1 MRSNIDENLSISVC
15 GLRRVYAGKRKQPA
29 VIANDEI
36 TFDVRRGEV
45 FGLLGPN
52 GAGKTTLVLQ
62 LLGLAKPT
70 SGSIWLE
77 GVDVVREPRRVKPLT
92 SYLPQSGLPMRF
104 LTVKNALYYTGRL
117 RGQSYQEAEQQTRE
131 LLDALDL
138 CAFERRSV
146 KLLSGGLLRLAHFA
160 MALMGNPRVVI
171 LDEPTNGLDPH
182 RRRMV
187 WDIIAKKNREMGM
200 TCVLVTHNVLEAEK
214 VVHRVGIMCSGRM
227 KALGTPGE
235 LNARFGKEI
244 RLDLH
249 LKEDMPLC
257 AEDRSLLLSFGRL
270 EEIGPGQFRCYMDT
284 SYVSQA
290 AGMIAGRIGFDKL
303 ENFSL
308 SPPSLEDI
316 YLHLDFTP
324 VMKQAEAPLAGVRP

>member
-1 MRSNIDENLSISVC
+1 MRQSSEGNVSISVSDLC
-15 GLRRVYAGKRKQPA
+15 RVYAGKGKRPP
-29 VIANDEI
+29 VIANKEI
-36 TFDVRRGEV
+36 TFDVCRGEV

-70 SGSIWLE
+70 SGSICLE
-77 GVDVVREPRRVKPLT
+77 GVDVVREPWLVKPLT
-92 SYLPQSGLPMRF
+92 SYLPQAGLPMRF
-104 LTVKNALYYTGRL
+104 LTVENALYYTGRL
-117 RGQSYQEAEQQTRE
+117 RGQGRQEAMQQVRE
-131 LLDALDL
+131 LLSALDL
-138 CAFERRSV
+138 CDVRGKSV

-160 MALMGNPRVVI
+160 MALMGDPLVVV
-171 LDEPTNGLDPH
+171 LDEPTNELDPH

-187 WDIIAKKNREMGM
+187 WDIIAQRNRERGM

-214 VVHRVGIMCSGRM
+214 VVHRVGIMCAGRM
-227 KALGTPGE
+227 MALGTPGE
-235 LNARFGKEI
+235 LKARFGSEI

-249 LKEDMPLC
+249 LKDDISLRPEDS
-257 AEDRSLLLSFGRL
+257 SLLSSFGRID
-270 EEIGPGQFRCYMDT
+270 EIGSGQYRCYLDT

-290 AGMIAGRIGFDKL
+290 TGMIAKRIGFDKL

-316 YLHLDFTP
+316 YLHLDFASMATP
-324 VMKQAEAPLAGVRP
+324 QDADVAEVHR